1 MQAITN
7 AFCIPIG
14 GSWQCLLV
22 VGICPQLSLTISSS
36 RIRESELFSESFWIV
51 GFNFAPKMWLSS
63 RPLRK
68 EHLVQATKR
77 EVAKGWAKQICNRD
91 VFPMTFAL
99 KLEESCLDNAPLK
112 RPWTTW
118 QSWKSLLTVCWMR
131 KLRAELS
138 TSFSC
143 WLPQTVPGQGDG
155 QLVPLVPLPLR
166 IHCHWI
172 LRTCRSSGDGFS
184 TWLFNQGCF
193 GSLCQNV
200 LFRSSSHQNN
210 RQSTTSDNQ
219 ETKGTHGKP
228 TCNHPANSSV

>member
-1 MQAITN
+1 
-7 AFCIPIG
+7 
-14 GSWQCLLV
+14 
-22 VGICPQLSLTISSS
+22 
-36 RIRESELFSESFWIV
+36 
-51 GFNFAPKMWLSS
+51 MWLSS

-77 EVAKGWAKQICNRD
+77 VVAKGWAKQICNRD

-155 QLVPLVPLPLR
+155 QLVPLTLR

-172 LRTCRSSGDGFS
+172 LRTGRSSGDGFS
-184 TWLFNQGCF
+184 TWPFNQGCL
-193 GSLCQNV
+193 GSLCQKRFV
-200 LFRSSSHQNN
+200 SEFHPSNN

-219 ETKGTHGKP
+219 ETKGHGKP
-228 TCNHPANSSV
+228 TCDHPANSSV